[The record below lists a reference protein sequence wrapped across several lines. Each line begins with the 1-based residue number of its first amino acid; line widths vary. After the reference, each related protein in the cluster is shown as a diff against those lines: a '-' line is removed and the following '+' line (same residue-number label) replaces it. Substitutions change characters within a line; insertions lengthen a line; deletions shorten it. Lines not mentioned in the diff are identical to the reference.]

1 MDDIQSDSFSQTKG
15 NQKIKGISDF
25 ILILRDRWMISL
37 TLALPIALGF
47 AYKSL
52 NVPEYFASSS
62 SFRLIPPPAI
72 INLQKV
78 DREQQLQ
85 PLVAKHQDGLNS
97 QELRAQVVT
106 KIENNPELKTEI
118 LSPYIQDGLNISVS
132 GAISYSVSV
141 SGEGRPRFTI
151 SSNARSARAAMIIAR
166 EVQTEYE
173 ILHKSR
179 ANLKVESAKKTL
191 EGLLEKEL
199 QKEVL
204 IKKKMSELKKK
215 KNAPFLEDI
224 KKDNATRKS
233 QYQSEITRCNIEQL
247 RLESILHK
255 SKFCKLTSRINAKK
269 PVQLKN
275 DLSCFLNILKSMKLK
290 ITETFRN

>member
-1 MDDIQSDSFSQTKG
+1 MDDIQSDSFSQNKAS
-15 NQKIKGISDF
+15 QKIKGISDF

-204 IKKKMSELKKK
+204 IKRRCLSLKTRITPLFRRHKK
-215 KNAPFLEDI
+215 
-224 KKDNATRKS
+224 R
-233 QYQSEITRCNIEQL
+233 
-247 RLESILHK
+247 
-255 SKFCKLTSRINAKK
+255 
-269 PVQLKN
+269 
-275 DLSCFLNILKSMKLK
+275 
-290 ITETFRN
+290 